1 MKRLFIL
8 GTISVM
14 VVMLSVSWAGTSLN
28 SSRSMQ
34 KQPPEAASINLNSSR
49 SNIYRMVTSPDVASE
64 AQATALLA
72 ELDKTGDADEAKL
85 KHWLPAN
92 FKKYGF
98 QADHIKKISIL
109 MGRQIGCAECAET
122 CKGGCAKWSRDNGT
136 IATSRLGMCYCYEPL
151 TTSVQLRRVNKA
163 SPILILLLSDPADE
177 GRAIAVSDDGGPQG
191 PKKKGTQ

>member
-28 SSRSMQ
+28 ASRSMQ
-34 KQPPEAASINLNSSR
+34 KQPPETAATNLNSSR
-49 SNIYRMVTSPDVASE
+49 SNIYRMVTSSDVASE

-72 ELDKTGDADEAKL
+72 ELDKTGAADEAKL

-109 MGRQIGCAECAET
+109 MGHQKGCAECAET
-122 CKGGCAKWSRDNGT
+122 CKGGCAKGSRGDC
-136 IATSRLGMCYCYEPL
+136 SCYEPL
-151 TTSVQLRRVNKA
+151 TTSVQLRGVNKA
-163 SPILILLLSDPADE
+163 SPILILVLSNPADE
-177 GRAIAVSDDGGPQG
+177 SRAIAVSDDGGPQG
-191 PKKKGTQ
+191 PKKKGTK